1 MQHQQPSVLVVDD
14 DRQLCEL
21 LTELLAEAG
30 YAICCAHD
38 GEDAWTEIL
47 RHPPDVVLS
56 DIKMPRLDGVGLAS
70 RLAFF
75 GYTTPIILMSAG
87 HHDWAGV
94 SATFIRKPFDLDHL
108 LAALAD
114 ILNRPASRRTD
125 ATA

>member
-1 MQHQQPSVLVVDD
+1 
-14 DRQLCEL
+14 
-21 LTELLAEAG
+21 
-30 YAICCAHD
+30 
-38 GEDAWTEIL
+38 
-47 RHPPDVVLS
+47 VVLS

-108 LAALAD
+108 LDALAN
-114 ILNRPASRRTD
+114 ILNRPVTRRVD
-125 ATA
+125 ITA